1 MKYKSVNKFL
11 VVILIVSLGVLFYR
25 YTSTF
30 TPKITTLAG
39 GSSGYADGF
48 GVAAQFVFLKD
59 VVGDGVGNLYVID
72 NRNIRKIVIATGKVI
87 TLVGD
92 NDGKYIDDKGMM
104 GHFHKL
110 SGITSDGKG
119 NLYVTDSYCVHKI
132 VIATGKV
139 TTLAGN
145 PEQGDAN
152 GIGRVAQFRYP
163 WGIISDGTGN
173 LYIADQN
180 RIRKIVIATGEVT
193 TLTGGQFS
201 DLTDIISDRYGN
213 LYVLDGSRICKI
225 VVATGKV
232 TALAGRGA
240 LWWFSPDGIG
250 SEAQFGTPFSITTDG
265 IKNLYVA
272 DMYGI
277 RKIEIATGEVITV
290 VKGSKKGYRENIF
303 DFPRGITYDGFG
315 NLYVTDGNHR
325 VCKVTIAQQ

>member
-11 VVILIVSLGVLFYR
+11 AVILIVSLGVLFYR

-39 GSSGYADGF
+39 GSPGYNDGF
-48 GVAAQFVFLKD
+48 GVAAQFGFLKD
-59 VVGDGVGNLYVID
+59 IVSDGVGNLYVID
-72 NRNIRKIVIATGKVI
+72 NRSIRKIVIATGKVI

-92 NDGKYIDDKGMM
+92 NGGKYNDDKGMM

-132 VIATGKV
+132 VIATGKI

-152 GIGRVAQFRYP
+152 GIGKVAQFRQP
-163 WGIISDGTGN
+163 WGIISDDTGN
-173 LYIADQN
+173 LYVADHN
-180 RIRKIVIATGEVT
+180 RIRKIVINTGEVT
-193 TLTGGQFS
+193 TLGEGQFNF
-201 DLTDIISDRYGN
+201 LTDIISDRSGN
-213 LYVLDGSRICKI
+213 LYVLDGFRICKI
-225 VVATGKV
+225 VVVTGKV
-232 TALAGRGA
+232 TTLAGRGG

-250 SEAQFGTPFSITTDG
+250 SEARFGAPLSITTDG
-265 IKNLYVA
+265 TKNLYVA

-277 RKIEIATGEVITV
+277 RKIEIATGEVATV
-290 VKGSKKGYRENIF
+290 VKGKGYRENIF
-303 DFPRGITYDGFG
+303 DFCGITYDGFG
-315 NLYVTDGNHR
+315 NLYVTDQGRH
-325 VCKVTIAQQ
+325 CIYKVTIAQQ

>member
-1 MKYKSVNKFL
+1 MTYKSINKFL
-11 VVILIVSLGVLFYR
+11 AVILIVSLGILFYR

-39 GSSGYADGF
+39 GSLGYNDGF
-48 GVAAQFVFLKD
+48 GIAAQFGILKD
-59 VVGDGVGNLYVID
+59 IVSDGVGNLYVID
-72 NRNIRKIVIATGKVI
+72 NRSIRKIAIGTGKVI

-92 NDGKYIDDKGMM
+92 I
-104 GHFHKL
+104 GHFSNP

-119 NLYVTDSYCVHKI
+119 NLYVTDIACVYKI

-139 TTLAGN
+139 TTLVGSR
-145 PEQGDAN
+145 EKGDAN

-173 LYIADQN
+173 LYVADHN

-193 TLTGGQFS
+193 TLTGEQFS
-201 DLTDIISDRYGN
+201 HLTDIIGDRDGN

-225 VVATGKV
+225 VAATGKV
-232 TALAGRGA
+232 TALAGSDG

-250 SEAQFGTPFSITTDG
+250 SEARFGAPFSITTDG
-265 IKNLYVA
+265 IKSLYVA

-277 RKIEIATGEVITV
+277 RKIEIVTGEVTTV
-290 VKGSKKGYRENIF
+290 VKGNSYRENIF
-303 DFPRGITYDGFG
+303 NFPRGITYDGFG
-315 NLYVTDGNHR
+315 NLYVTDQGSHR
-325 VCKVTIAQQ
+325 IYKITIAQQ